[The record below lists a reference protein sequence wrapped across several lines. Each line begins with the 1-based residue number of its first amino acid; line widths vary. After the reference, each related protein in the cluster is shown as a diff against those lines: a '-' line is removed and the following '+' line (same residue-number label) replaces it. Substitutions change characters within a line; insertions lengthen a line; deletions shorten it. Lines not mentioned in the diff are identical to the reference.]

1 MKKSFNASDLKKL
14 IEERIK
20 WDYGKTSEKVAHR
33 QIYKSTCRVV
43 RDIMADTY
51 AINSEKEKN
60 GDKQVYYMSMEFL
73 PGASLHNNAFNL
85 GLEKS
90 LREAV
95 FQLGFDLEDLYSMEP
110 DAGLGNGGLGR
121 LASCYLDASSTLGI
135 KCHGMSICYDYGIFR
150 QKIENNQQ
158 KEAPDLWMDLGDCW
172 LLKNKE
178 EAETV
183 TIGGKEVIAVPHDMF
198 ISGYDSSTVNSLRL
212 WEATSSSVIDM
223 DLFSQGKYLESME
236 ERHQIEVIS
245 KILYPEDAHKEGK
258 ILRISQQYFFVSASM
273 QSMVKKHF
281 AQYASL
287 HNLADK
293 VAVHI
298 NDTHPSL
305 VIPELMRILMDEYD
319 MDWDYAWEIVTRTVS
334 YTNHTVMPEALEKW
348 KVNLLGS
355 ILPRISEIIQGI
367 NDRFSRT
374 IHKLEKME
382 EASSEDLYIIKNDQI
397 HMANMCVL
405 AAHKVNGVS
414 SLHSQI
420 IKGDLF
426 PGFAKIY
433 PNKFTNVTNGI
444 AYRRWLCQANPAL
457 CGMIEDLIG
466 QGFKKDAQELEGLLK
481 YKGDSTVLTTLAEIK
496 KGNKLRL
503 IEYIKDHNNI
513 NVDHNTI
520 FDVQA
525 KRLHEYKRQLLNVL
539 HIIDLYLRIKDN
551 PGEDIEPRTFIFAAK
566 AASGYYLAKEIIS
579 LICNLSEFFEK
590 DPQIR
595 DRLKVV
601 FLENYSV
608 AISEILMPAAEVSEQ
623 ISLAGKEASGTGNMK
638 LMINGAL
645 TLGTLDGANVEIRDQ
660 VGEDNMFLFGMTTE
674 EVVELRKSG
683 AYNPISSFIDH
694 QDLARVLERISSG
707 INKVAFPDIINTLTT
722 GYNGPPDEYFLTKDF
737 HDYKRAQQDIQ
748 EAYRNPRLWNEMS
761 LINIAKAGLFSA
773 DRAVTTYADEIWFR

>member
-1 MKKSFNASDLKKL
+1 MKKSFGASDLKKL

-20 WDYGKTSEKVAHR
+20 WDYGKTSEKVTQR

-43 RDIMADTY
+43 RDIMADSY
-51 AINSEKEKN
+51 ARRTEKESN
-60 GDKQVYYMSMEFL
+60 GDKHVYYMSMEFL
-73 PGASLHNNAFNL
+73 PGASLHNNAYNL

-90 LREAV
+90 LREAI
-95 FQLGFDLEDLYSMEP
+95 FQFGFDLEDLYLMEP

-121 LASCYLDASSTLGI
+121 LASCYLDAASTLGI
-135 KCHGMSICYDYGIFR
+135 QCHGMSICYDYGIFR
-150 QKIENNQQ
+150 QKIENNRQ

-183 TIGGKEVIAVPHDMF
+183 TIGGKQVIAVPHDMF

-223 DLFSQGKYLESME
+223 ELFSQGKYLESME

-273 QSMVKKHF
+273 QSMIRKHF
-281 AQYASL
+281 AKYGTL
-287 HNLADK
+287 HNLSEK

-305 VIPELMRILMDEYD
+305 VIPEIMRILMDEYE
-319 MDWDYAWEIVTRTVS
+319 MDWDYAWEIVTKTVS
-334 YTNHTVMPEALEKW
+334 YTNHTVMPEALESW
-348 KVNLLGS
+348 DVNLLSS
-355 ILPRISEIIQGI
+355 IIPRISEIIHGI
-367 NDRFSRT
+367 HDRFTRT
-374 IHKLEKME
+374 IHKLPKVENNL
-382 EASSEDLYIIKNDQI
+382 SEDICIIKNGKI

-414 SLHSQI
+414 ALHSEI
-420 IKGDLF
+420 IRRDLF
-426 PGFAKIY
+426 PSFYKIY

-444 AYRRWLCQANPAL
+444 AYRRWLCQGNPAL

-466 QGFKKDAQELEGLLK
+466 PGFKKNAQELEKLLQ
-481 YKGDSTVLTTLAEIK
+481 YQGDSTVISTLAEIK

-503 IEYIKDHNNI
+503 IEYIKEHNNI
-513 NVDHNTI
+513 TVDHNTI

-539 HIIDLYLRIKDN
+539 HIIDLYIRIKDN
-551 PGEDIEPRTFIFAAK
+551 PSEDIEPRTFIFAAK

-579 LICNLSEFFEK
+579 LICNLSELIEK
-590 DPQIR
+590 DPQVR
-595 DRLKVV
+595 DRIKVV

-608 AISEILMPAAEVSEQ
+608 SLSEILMPAAEVSEQ

-645 TLGTLDGANVEIRDQ
+645 TLGTLDGANVEIRNQ
-660 VGEDNMFLFGMTTE
+660 VGEENMFLFGMTIE
-674 EVVELRKSG
+674 EVDELRKS
-683 AYNPISSFIDH
+683 ACYNPISSFIEH
-694 QDLARVLERISSG
+694 QDLARVLERISAG
-707 INKVAFPDIINTLTT
+707 INKVSFPDIVNTLTT
-722 GYNGPPDEYFLTKDF
+722 GYHGKPDEYFVTKDF

-748 EAYRNPRLWNEMS
+748 EAYRNKSHWNEMS

-773 DRAVTTYADEIWFR
+773 DRAVTTYRDEIWFT

>member
-1 MKKSFNASDLKKL
+1 MKKNFGASDLKKL

-20 WDYGKTSEKVAHR
+20 WDYGKTSEKVTQR

-43 RDIMADTY
+43 RDIMAESY
-51 AINSEKEKN
+51 AKNYEKEKV
-60 GDKQVYYMSMEFL
+60 GEKEVYYMSMEFL

-85 GLEKS
+85 GFEKS

-121 LASCYLDASSTLGI
+121 LASCYLDAASTLGI
-135 KCHGMSICYDYGIFR
+135 QCHGMSICYDYGIFR
-150 QKIENNQQ
+150 QRIVNNRQ

-178 EAETV
+178 EAEIVQIGDKQV
-183 TIGGKEVIAVPHDMF
+183 TAIPHDMF
-198 ISGYDSSTVNSLRL
+198 ISGYDSSTINSLRL
-212 WEATSSSVIDM
+212 WEATSSTVIDM

-273 QSMVKKHF
+273 QSMVRKHF
-281 AQYASL
+281 AKFATL
-287 HNLADK
+287 HNLPAK

-298 NDTHPSL
+298 NDTHPSM
-305 VIPELMRILMDEYD
+305 VIPELMRILMDEYE
-319 MDWDYAWEIVTRTVS
+319 MDWDYAWEIVRKTVS
-334 YTNHTVMPEALEKW
+334 YTNHTVMPEALETW
-348 KVNLLGS
+348 DANLFAS
-355 ILPRISEIIQGI
+355 ILPRISEIIHGI

-374 IHKLEKME
+374 VHKLSKVEGDL
-382 EASSEDLYIIKNDQI
+382 SEDLYIIRNGQI

-414 SLHSQI
+414 ALHSEI
-420 IKGDLF
+420 IKRDLF
-426 PGFAKIY
+426 PGFSKIY
-433 PNKFTNVTNGI
+433 PKKFTNVTNGI
-444 AYRRWLCQANPAL
+444 AYRRWLCQGNPAL

-466 QGFKKDAQELEGLLK
+466 TGFKKDAQELERLLK
-481 YKGDSTVLTTLAEIK
+481 YRDDSTVLNTLAEIK
-496 KGNKLRL
+496 KGNKLRI
-503 IEYIKDHNNI
+503 IEYIKEHNNI
-513 NVDHNTI
+513 TVDHNSI

-525 KRLHEYKRQLLNVL
+525 KRLHEYKRQLLNVI
-539 HIIDLYLRIKDN
+539 HIIDLYLRIKDD
-551 PGEDIEPRTFIFAAK
+551 PKEDIEPRTFIFAAK

-579 LICNLSEFFEK
+579 LICNLSEFLEK
-590 DPQIR
+590 DPQVR

-608 AISEILMPAAEVSEQ
+608 SIAEILMPAAEVSEQ

-645 TLGTLDGANVEIRDQ
+645 TIGTLDGANVEIRNQ

-674 EVVELRKSG
+674 EVEELRSSG
-683 AYNPISSFIDH
+683 CYNPISSFIEH
-694 QDLARVLERISSG
+694 QDLARVLERISFG
-707 INKVAFPDIINTLTT
+707 INNVSFPDIVNTLTT
-722 GYNGPPDEYFLTKDF
+722 GYNGSADEYFVTKDF
-737 HDYKRAQQDIQ
+737 HDYKRAQRDIQ
-748 EAYRNPRLWNEMS
+748 EVYRNKNLWNEMS

-773 DRAVTTYADEIWFR
+773 DRAVTNYLDEIWFR